1 MKKWSKE
8 QAEAW
13 QNARPWI
20 RGYNGLPSNCVNNT
34 ALWQQYKH
42 DEVFEQVNYEFELA
56 KNTGF
61 NSVRTII
68 SFELWLYEHDSFM
81 RHLEEYLA
89 AAEKHGLDVMLCIG
103 NDCNVPKEF
112 YSFSTGPQHV
122 DWGYHSGIKRGQH
135 SGTHTA
141 PGYQLSDEPEMR
153 RKFYDMV
160 DEMAA
165 LYARDK
171 RICVWDVWNE
181 IGNSRRGTMSVE
193 KMLTSAEIIRS
204 HDNIAPVTADCWRYN
219 SDCMPY
225 TEEELTALDMSDV
238 ITFHCY
244 GSFCNMV
251 RIIENLTRAY
261 DRPLINNEWLNRIE
275 HNNVDDI
282 FPLFYLEKIGSY
294 HWGLIQGYSQTYEP
308 WGCYFSEIAD
318 PEYNGDKDFTKF
330 QHDLYRFNGLPYI
343 AKEVQI
349 IKEFSRLADQRFKN
363 EHGVK

>member
-1 MKKWSKE
+1 MFIAKGAARTQLKRRKTMKKWSKE

-34 ALWQQYKH
+34 ALWQQYNH

-141 PGYQLSDEPEMR
+141 P
-153 RKFYDMV
+153 
-160 DEMAA
+160 
-165 LYARDK
+165 
-171 RICVWDVWNE
+171 
-181 IGNSRRGTMSVE
+181 
-193 KMLTSAEIIRS
+193 
-204 HDNIAPVTADCWRYN
+204 
-219 SDCMPY
+219 
-225 TEEELTALDMSDV
+225 
-238 ITFHCY
+238 
-244 GSFCNMV
+244 
-251 RIIENLTRAY
+251 
-261 DRPLINNEWLNRIE
+261 
-275 HNNVDDI
+275 
-282 FPLFYLEKIGSY
+282 
-294 HWGLIQGYSQTYEP
+294 
-308 WGCYFSEIAD
+308 
-318 PEYNGDKDFTKF
+318 
-330 QHDLYRFNGLPYI
+330 
-343 AKEVQI
+343 
-349 IKEFSRLADQRFKN
+349 
-363 EHGVK
+363 